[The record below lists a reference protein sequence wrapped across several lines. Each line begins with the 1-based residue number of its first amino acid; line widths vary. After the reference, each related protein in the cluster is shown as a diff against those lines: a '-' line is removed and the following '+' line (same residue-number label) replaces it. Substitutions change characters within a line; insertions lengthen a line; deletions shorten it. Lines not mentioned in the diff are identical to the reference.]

1 MKLGVVFYGNCEN
14 EKKNLS
20 SSSNE
25 KEELE
30 EKKELTK
37 ISFVITESDLLLQR
51 CKGKPRLKRPNTDL
65 ELLGVP

>member
-1 MKLGVVFYGNCEN
+1 MGTAKT
-14 EKKNLS
+14 KKKISPHLQT
-20 SSSNE
+20 
-25 KEELE
+25 KKRELE